1 MAVPRY
7 LFESVNITLYSFKDS
22 HRAYS
27 VIKITFVSQSLG
39 AFRPALQSCT
49 SSTLLPHT
57 SKIASSHATLSAT
70 FIFKQTLREC
80 LNLNQI
86 KHYEA

>member
-1 MAVPRY
+1 MAVHRY
-7 LFESVNITLYSFKDS
+7 LFDVVNITLYSFKDY

-27 VIKITFVSQSLG
+27 VIKITFVSHSLG

-57 SKIASSHATLSAT
+57 SKIASSYATLSAT
-70 FIFKQTLREC
+70 FIFKQTLNHVHTNN
-80 LNLNQI
+80 NLCS
-86 KHYEA
+86 